1 MTDEVLKVYDEYWDT
16 DITGLSA
23 VEFDNVLCSAQNYL
37 NGITCKYYE
46 LMDDL
51 PLDKLNKLVIPN
63 YSSGNFDLPFL
74 VNHYRQLTCADWE
87 SDSYDAVAK
96 LLPESHNDE
105 TKAHPLTEIPASTM
119 LLSFLAL
126 SYEGQLL
133 DYMLGKELAVRKLQ
147 LEKVRMVAAL
157 FDFRAIHGETYA
169 KALLNLTVEQDIVE
183 CAKTQ
188 KEIEAIQ
195 RSRPKNDEIFQVYV
209 FSLYNLQ
216 HVQKNLADRLA
227 VSAKIEALYEESKFI
242 DMQNPNMAEYPN
254 EMRVGLRT
262 YYIAESYARSLLNIT
277 AHQESFEDAQK
288 TVGQIK
294 SICNHL
300 KPRNLAKSVTEDYA
314 KALTNL
320 ADMDNAPDNEKTHT
334 IKQLKAL
341 MQQYPQQDV
350 FAEQYV
356 SAIHSKCLKE
366 STEQINILLGVIN
379 QVRRQYPDNTDIAC
393 SYAGVLCAYEH
404 RKDAKPH
411 ILQDNF
417 RAMQKLWEMFSDN
430 ELIAEKYA
438 ALTCY
443 HNVYGDQKSY
453 QKSVDTLKM
462 LSVRFPDNESIAGQY
477 AFAQKRIDKLPAK
490 QSVFTRLKNW
500 SR

>member
-1 MTDEVLKVYDEYWDT
+1 MTDTVLRVYDEYWDT
-16 DITGLSA
+16 DVTILSA
-23 VEFDNVLCSAQNYL
+23 VEFDNVLHSAQNYL

-46 LMDDL
+46 LMGDL
-51 PLDKLNKLVIPN
+51 PLDKLNKLVIPD
-63 YSSGNFDLPFL
+63 YSSDNFDLPFL
-74 VNHYRQLTCADWE
+74 VNHYRQLTCADWDG
-87 SDSYDAVAK
+87 DSYDAAAK
-96 LLPESHNDE
+96 LMLESRNDE
-105 TKAHPLTEIPASTM
+105 SANPFTEIPASTM

-133 DYMLGKELAVRKLQ
+133 DYMLGKELAVRELQ
-147 LEKVRMVAAL
+147 LEKVRMAAAL
-157 FDFRAIHGETYA
+157 FDFRAIHGEIYA
-169 KALLNLTVEQDIVE
+169 KALLNVTVKQDIVE

-188 KEIEAIQ
+188 KKIEAIQ
-195 RSRPKNDEIFQVYV
+195 QSRPKNDEIFQVYV
-209 FSLYNLQ
+209 RSLYNLQ
-216 HVQKNLADRLA
+216 RVQKNLADRLA
-227 VSAKIEALYEESKFI
+227 ISAKIETLFEESKFI
-242 DMQNPNMAEYPN
+242 DSQNPNMAEYPN

-277 AHQESFEDAQK
+277 AHQESFEDAKK
-288 TVGQIK
+288 TAEQIK
-294 SICNHL
+294 RICDHL

-314 KALTNL
+314 KALYNL
-320 ADMDNAPDNEKTHT
+320 ADMDDAPDNEKTHT

-341 MQQYPQQDV
+341 MQQYPQQEV
-350 FAEQYV
+350 FAEQYA

-366 STEQINILLGVIN
+366 STEQINILIGVISH
-379 QVRRQYPDNTDIAC
+379 VHRQYPNNTDIAC
-393 SYAGVLCAYEH
+393 SYARVLYTYEH

-417 RAMQKLWEMFSDN
+417 RAMQKLWDMFSDN

-438 ALTCY
+438 SLTCY

-462 LSVRFPDNESIAGQY
+462 LSMRFPDNESIAEQY

-490 QSVFTRLKNW
+490 QSIFTRLKNW
-500 SR
+500 SK